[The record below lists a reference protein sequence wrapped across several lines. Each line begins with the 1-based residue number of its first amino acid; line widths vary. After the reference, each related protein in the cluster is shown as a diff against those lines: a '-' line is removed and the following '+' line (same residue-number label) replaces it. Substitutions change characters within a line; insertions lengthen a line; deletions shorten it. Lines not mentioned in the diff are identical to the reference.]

1 MFVHYIFDC
10 SFCTT
15 LLMEAFFSVNCF
27 KQKTCETPLMWICP
41 MTHLILCHPSVLAE
55 WCFFCPLHFPGCLF
69 IYIYI
74 CTAKL
79 FLNATLSTRTHII
92 LAWFYRHSLMFGN
105 LYSCVLVHWSKSDC
119 LFTRLHL
126 AQCFCKVGGSLPQCA
141 GHRRE
146 RRLNCTYFWLDLI
159 HCQLWL

>member
-41 MTHLILCHPSVLAE
+41 MTQLMLCHPSVLAE
-55 WCFFCPLHFPGCLF
+55 WCFFLPASLPGLF
-69 IYIYI
+69 VHIYIYI

-92 LAWFYRHSLMFGN
+92 LAWFYCILWC
-105 LYSCVLVHWSKSDC
+105 LEIYIAVCWSNDPKVIVC
-119 LFTRLHL
+119 LHF

-141 GHRRE
+141 GHGRE
-146 RRLNCTYFWLDLI
+146 WRLNCTYFWLDLI

>member
-1 MFVHYIFDC
+1 MFFFARFTSRVVC
-10 SFCTT
+10 S
-15 LLMEAFFSVNCF
+15 
-27 KQKTCETPLMWICP
+27 
-41 MTHLILCHPSVLAE
+41 
-55 WCFFCPLHFPGCLF
+55 
-69 IYIYI
+69 YIYI

-105 LYSCVLVHWSKSDC
+105 LAVCWSNDPKVIVC
-119 LFTRLHL
+119 LHL

-141 GHRRE
+141 GHGRE